1 MSDKKRKRL
10 HRAVRTQ
17 AESYSLETTEEL
29 MEAILDF
36 ICLYVYEFEAYWI
49 PVDESLGLDYLT
61 PEVKEFVS
69 KHFWRSRE
77 WINDELERA
86 IDFSGQKMHVRIQRR
101 SKSNVLFIRFIPDTL
116 SCTSENDQNTKRRT
130 RSSPSSS
137 SSSSSSS
144 SFCYYIFV
152 KTECTT
158 NNKIIFFDIKTC
170 FLIRKNIEC
179 VSWPLFLCIP

>member
-1 MSDKKRKRL
+1 MSDKKRQRL

-86 IDFSGQKMHVRIQRR
+86 IDFSGQKMHVRNHP
-101 SKSNVLFIRFIPDTL
+101 KTL
-116 SCTSENDQNTKRRT
+116 EKQCALHSLHS
-130 RSSPSSS
+130 
-137 SSSSSSS
+137 
-144 SFCYYIFV
+144 
-152 KTECTT
+152 
-158 NNKIIFFDIKTC
+158 
-170 FLIRKNIEC
+170 
-179 VSWPLFLCIP
+179 